1 MRVKDEGKLSYS
13 LYHFIDNTAK
23 IDGKILEA
31 NCFIETK
38 LMCILKQVLVNF
50 CRQRFRYDFEVFV
63 TRLL

>member
-13 LYHFIDNTAK
+13 VYHFIDNTAK
-23 IDGKILEA
+23 IDGKIQEA

-50 CRQRFRYDFEVFV
+50 CRQRFRYGFEVFI